1 MGPPDAT
8 RSDAV
13 SGDADPLSIV
23 TAVRQA
29 VAVLWLPASAA
40 LAARAESAPAA
51 PSRAVEPPPLDML
64 AAADPHDA
72 FFRVGR
78 CNADVLAGHQRG
90 LQAAL
95 ALLDDE
101 SRADGPPSVTVLA
114 LRRTLLALGQPDD
127 LSPLALALPPV
138 DPQTERSLRL
148 SVQRWVR
155 GHQIFAVL
163 TQGLL
168 LAVQALHAAAQA
180 APAAPLDA
188 HLRRLADLY
197 IATALAMR
205 FTADFPQRHYEEA
218 IRPAMSEP
226 HAPAGFS
233 GALSSD
239 HAELVA
245 RLVQARPALERAA
258 AAHPDTHRQ
267 VKQALAAM
275 YDDHKRV
282 CDRLANLERPSIRS
296 ASLTQQT
303 HASGELLDRF
313 RDRRSLLLR

>member
-1 MGPPDAT
+1 MGPPDA
-8 RSDAV
+8 AEP
-13 SGDADPLSIV
+13 GDADPLSVV
-23 TAVRQA
+23 TATRQA
-29 VAVLWLPASAA
+29 VAVLWLPGSAA
-40 LAARAESAPAA
+40 LAARADVPPPAPAPRPA
-51 PSRAVEPPPLDML
+51 AEPPPLDLL

-78 CNADVLAGHQRG
+78 CDADGLAGHHHG
-90 LQAAL
+90 VQAAL

-101 SRADGPPSVTVLA
+101 SRTDGPPSATVLA
-114 LRRTLLALGQPDD
+114 LRRTLLALGQPAD
-127 LSPLALALPPV
+127 LSPLALALPPA
-138 DPQTERSLRL
+138 DPQAERRLAL

-168 LAVQALHAAAQA
+168 LAVQALQRAAQA

-197 IATALAMR
+197 IASALAMR
-205 FTADFPQRHYEEA
+205 FTADFPQRHYERA

-239 HAELVA
+239 HAQLVA
-245 RLVQARPALERAA
+245 VLVQARPALERAA
-258 AAHPDTHRQ
+258 AAHPDMHRQ

-275 YDDHKRV
+275 YEDHKRV
-282 CDRLANLERPSIRS
+282 CDRLASLAQPSIRS
-296 ASLTQQT
+296 ASLTQQS

-313 RDRRSLLLR
+313 RDRRSVLLR